1 MIYSPPLT
9 LQELADRLG
18 CRLEGDGT
26 LEVSRIATL
35 DAAKSGDVAF
45 LANKKYLGLVAS
57 TRASA
62 VIAGDDLPAAPCAIL
77 RARDPYLAF
86 TAAVGLFAPDERPAP
101 GVSDLAFVAP
111 DAALGPDV
119 HVGAFAWIG
128 AGVRIGAR
136 SIIHPHVAMYPGV
149 VLGEDCTVHAHVSI
163 RERCRLGD
171 RVILHNGV
179 VVGGDGYGF
188 APRPDGTYQKI
199 PQVAIVVIED
209 DVEVGANTTI
219 DRPAVG
225 ETRIGAG
232 TKIDDLV
239 LVAHGVHVGRNVM
252 LAGQVGVAGSTTIGD
267 SVILAGQVGV
277 AGHVHIGKGTRATAQ
292 TGIPNSLPDG
302 SFVSGFPAIDNRDWL
317 KASAVFRRLP
327 ELKKAVS
334 ALEQRLA
341 ELEGRIADKTSGQ
354 S

>member
-9 LQELADRLG
+9 LQVLADRLG
-18 CRLEGDGT
+18 CQLEGDGT
-26 LEVSRIATL
+26 LEVSRLATL
-35 DAAKSGDVAF
+35 EAAQPGDVAF
-45 LANKKYLGLVAS
+45 LANRKYLGQVMS
-57 TRASA
+57 TCASA
-62 VIAGDDLPAAPCAIL
+62 VIAGDDLSAAPCAIL

-86 TAAVGLFAPDERPAP
+86 TAAACLFAPDERPAP

-111 DAALGPDV
+111 DAVLGPDV

-128 AGVRIGAR
+128 AGVRVGAR
-136 SIIHPHVAMYPGV
+136 SVIHPHVAMYPGV
-149 VLGEDCTVHAHVSI
+149 ALGEDCTVHAHVSI
-163 RERCRLGD
+163 RERCRVGD
-171 RVILHNGV
+171 RVILQNGAV
-179 VVGGDGYGF
+179 IGGDGFGF

-232 TKIDDLV
+232 TKIDNLV
-239 LVAHGVHVGRNVM
+239 MVAHGVHVGRNVM
-252 LAGQVGVAGSTTIGD
+252 LVSQVGVAGSTTIGD

-277 AGHVHIGKGTRATAQ
+277 AGHLHIGKGTRATAQ

-302 SFVSGFPAIDNRDWL
+302 SLVSGYPAIDNRDWL
-317 KASAVFRRLP
+317 RASAVFRRLP

-341 ELEGRIADKTSGQ
+341 ALEGRLPGKTS
-354 S
+354 

>member
-1 MIYSPPLT
+1 VIYSAFLT

-26 LEVSRIATL
+26 LEVSRVATL
-35 DAAKSGDVAF
+35 EAAQPGDVAF
-45 LANKKYLGLVAS
+45 LANRKYLAQVAS

-62 VIAGDDLPAAPCAIL
+62 VIAGDDLLTAPCAIL
-77 RARDPYLAF
+77 RAHDSYLAF
-86 TAAVGLFAPDERPAP
+86 TAAVGLFAPDERPSP

-111 DAALGPDV
+111 DAVLGPEV

-136 SIIHPHVAMYPGV
+136 SVVHPHATIYPGA
-149 VLGEDCTVHAHVSI
+149 VLGEDCTVHAQVSI

-171 RVILHNGV
+171 RVILQNGAV
-179 VVGGDGYGF
+179 IGGDGYGF

-199 PQVAIVVIED
+199 PPVAIVVIED
-209 DVEVGANTTI
+209 DVEVGANSTI

-232 TKIDDLV
+232 TKIDNLV
-239 LVAHGVHVGRNVM
+239 MVAHGVHVGRNVM
-252 LAGQVGVAGSTTIGD
+252 LVAQVGVSGSTTIGD

-277 AGHVHIGKGTRATAQ
+277 AGHLHIGKGTRATAQ

-302 SFVSGFPAIDNRDWL
+302 SLVSGYPAIDNRDWL

-334 ALEQRLA
+334 ALERRLA
-341 ELEGRIADKTSGQ
+341 ELEGRTADKTP
-354 S
+354 